1 MKTAI
6 VELRATLRAEK
17 DTARACEILLAA
29 YRTAAEA
36 DRATLRHWLES
47 LACRGF
53 ASAGIVMR
61 YRKRMG
67 A

>member
-1 MKTAI
+1 M
-6 VELRATLRAEK
+6 RAEK
-17 DTARACEILLAA
+17 DTGRACEILLAA
-29 YRTAAEA
+29 YRTAAES
-36 DRATLRHWLES
+36 DRATLRHWLEG

-53 ASAGIVMR
+53 HSSGVVMR